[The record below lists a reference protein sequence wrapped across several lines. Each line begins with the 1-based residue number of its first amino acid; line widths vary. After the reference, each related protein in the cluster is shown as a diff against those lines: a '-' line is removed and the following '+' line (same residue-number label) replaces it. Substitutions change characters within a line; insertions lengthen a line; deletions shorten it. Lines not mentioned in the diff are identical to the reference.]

1 MTMLIRKIIV
11 AAIGAYRF
19 AISPMLGS
27 NCRFHPTCSA
37 YAAEAIEE
45 MGVLRGG
52 WMAVRRISRCHPYN
66 AGGYDPVRRQATEN

>member
-1 MTMLIRKIIV
+1 MLTRRILV
-11 AAIGAYRF
+11 ALIGLYRA

-45 MGVLRGG
+45 MGAIRGG

-66 AGGYDPVRRQATEN
+66 AGGYDPVRPVATEE